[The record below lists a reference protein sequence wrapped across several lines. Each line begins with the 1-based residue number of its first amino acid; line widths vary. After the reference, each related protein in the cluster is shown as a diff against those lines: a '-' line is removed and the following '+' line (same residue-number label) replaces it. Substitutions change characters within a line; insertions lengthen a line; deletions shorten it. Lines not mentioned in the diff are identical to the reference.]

1 MLVLFAC
8 VLTVGGKTLVVDQRG
23 GADFK
28 KIGIAVSLAGPG
40 DQIEIHPG
48 IYKEG
53 NMTIDETLALVGEGE
68 VTVKGAGGTVIL
80 VEAPGCTISNLIVE
94 GSGGEPA
101 VILETPD
108 NLIRGCHLRDGSVG
122 VRVLASNNTLRDNL
136 IESGVEVDGC
146 TGCRV
151 INNTFRGDE
160 GVVLVDAEE
169 NTIQNCTF
177 LSLRGVEIIEGRDN
191 LIERNSFNCP
201 SGALFIE
208 RSEENQILGNV
219 VVGKG
224 SGMVLSGSSSNLV
237 ADNNLTGCY
246 VGLDLVGSWLNT
258 ARENEVGGCKVGIR
272 LKDGE
277 GNSILQNRLEGNEIV
292 GVFLENSSKNEV
304 GSNLLVDNGDG
315 LLLKHSSTDNLVRN
329 NTALY
334 NRYGI
339 SLLGSGQNRIRENWM
354 EDNLYN
360 VRVERGSD
368 LLDFSAFLQD
378 VDASN
383 TAGGKPIIYLV
394 GERDIMVEDCGFLAL
409 VGCENVSASG
419 LTISNSSAGI
429 LLVNSSRCRVVNC
442 TLTQDDM
449 GVSLMKT
456 EGCSIEKNE
465 ADNCD
470 TGFGLLSCRG
480 DTLLSNGAENCSAT
494 GFQVENSTGIELVDL
509 NSSGNR
515 VGISILDSAS
525 CMIRGSRAS
534 GNDETGIR
542 LIGSD
547 RCILNGNRVTLNDDG
562 MTLSG
567 SYNCYVLKN
576 NVSSNEGSGIE
587 LVHLSGGTVNGN
599 LVLKNK
605 AGIFLQSVQRVH
617 LEGNNLSLNDGY
629 GLRMSY
635 SGDCKVLENELFR
648 NGIGGASL
656 IDCSGNSVYHNSFV
670 DNGNLMLPQNAAD
683 NGENSWYRDL
693 PVGGNFWSDHRVV
706 GNPGTVPK
714 EIPSRGTDRYPFQDP
729 GGWKKEVGS

>member
-1 MLVLFAC
+1 MLVIFAC
-8 VLTVGGKTLVVDQRG
+8 VLTAGGKTLVVDQRG

-48 IYKEG
+48 IYREG

-94 GSGGEPA
+94 GSGSEPA
-101 VILETPD
+101 VVLETSD

-136 IESGVEVDGC
+136 IESGVEVEGC

-177 LSLRGVEIIEGRDN
+177 FSLRGVEIIEGRDN
-191 LIERNSFNCP
+191 RIERNSFNCP

-208 RSEENQILGNV
+208 RSEENRILGNA
-219 VVGKG
+219 VVGKR
-224 SGMVLSGSSSNLV
+224 SGIVLSGSSSNLV

-258 ARENEVGGCKVGIR
+258 ARENEVGGCMVGIR

-292 GVFLENSSKNEV
+292 GVFLENSTKNEV

-315 LLLKHSSTDNLVRN
+315 LLLKRSSTDNLVRN

-339 SLLGSGQNRIRENWM
+339 SLLGSGQNRLRENWM

-360 VRVERGSD
+360 FRVERGSN

-394 GERDIMVEDCGFLAL
+394 GERDLMVEDCGFLAL

-442 TLTQDDM
+442 TLTRNEM
-449 GVSLMKT
+449 GVSLMRT

-465 ADNCD
+465 ADNCE

-480 DTLLSNGAENCSAT
+480 DTLRSNGAENCSAS
-494 GFQVENSTGIELVDL
+494 GFQVENSTGLELVDL

-534 GNDETGIR
+534 GNKETGIR

-547 RCILNGNRVTLNDDG
+547 RCLLNGNRVTLNDDG

-576 NVSSNEGSGIE
+576 NVSSNEGTGIE

-605 AGIFLQSVQRVH
+605 AGIFLQSAQRVH

-635 SGDCKVLENELFR
+635 SGDCKIVENELFR

-656 IDCSGNSVYHNSFV
+656 VDCSGNSVYHNSFV